1 MRKLHFLIASFLF
14 VLVSVN
20 LKAQSPCV
28 MNYESNETIDDAWW
42 LNGLDWAYGSVT
54 IQGGISSSSD
64 VDFYRV
70 QITHPGSR
78 LRLTLRN
85 LPKSY
90 GMIVYYKTG
99 YMEEPLLIDYNL
111 NYGTSDKI
119 IDIPTCN
126 SGGMYVK
133 IFSPFGE
140 YDENNCYTL
149 TADVLAR

>member
-1 MRKLHFLIASFLF
+1 MRKLHFFIAFFLF

-20 LKAQSPCV
+20 VKAQSPCV
-28 MNYESNETIDDAWW
+28 MSYEPNETIDDAYW
-42 LNGLDWAYGSVT
+42 LNGLDWAYGSATV
-54 IQGGISSSSD
+54 QGGISSGSD

-70 QITHPGSR
+70 QITNPGSR
-78 LRLTLRN
+78 LKLTLRN

-90 GMIVYYKTG
+90 GMIVYYHH
-99 YMEEPLLIDYNL
+99 YYQEPLLVDYNL

-133 IFSPFGE
+133 VFSPFGE
-140 YDENNCYTL
+140 YDQNNCYTL
-149 TADVLAR
+149 TAEVLAY